1 MQTCCRNRGASMKK
15 RRSNKLNTLL
25 LCTTVILAIAV
36 GTYII
41 ISVMLGSDGL
51 FVGNF
56 LRISERMWHLILFL
70 LCFLGGMLFLFWAFG
85 RGLEARTKKL
95 VRAAKRAIKAVDETE
110 EQKKAA
116 REAKELSVTVGAGGV
131 DGTRF
136 SRLCTIDAQA
146 ENYIEPDFRTE
157 VDLCSLCND
166 FRSYAASKK
175 GLYYDIKTVRS
186 FVAGLAVSRLVIF
199 QGMSGTGKTSLAC
212 AFGDFL
218 KNPSVLI
225 PVQPSWKEKTDLVG
239 YFNEFTK
246 NYNET
251 ELLTKIYEAG
261 GNGKIYIT
269 VLDEM
274 NIARVEYYFAEFLS
288 VLEMPDPERRLIE
301 IVSDSVPSDP
311 KRIVDGKV
319 KLPENMW
326 YIGTANNDDSTMA
339 ISDKVYDR
347 AMIIDLD
354 RRALPFDAP
363 EVEAYPVSYEKFA
376 SLIKQAKRR
385 YALTL
390 RNRRRIEQLD
400 SYLIE
405 NLGITFGNRIM
416 RQIESYVPVY
426 IACGGS
432 ELEAIDT
439 ILAKKVLRKL
449 ESKNPVYVKN
459 AASALSL
466 YLDELF
472 EEDSLP
478 ICRGVLERFT
488 SVA

>member
-1 MQTCCRNRGASMKK
+1 MKK
-15 RRSNKLNTLL
+15 YEIKKHNKLLL
-25 LCTTVILAIAV
+25 WIVSVLAIAV

-41 ISVMLGSDGL
+41 LSVMLGTDGL

-56 LRISERMWHLILFL
+56 LKISERMWHMILFL
-70 LCFLGGMLFLFWAFG
+70 LSFLGGMLLIFYIVG
-85 RGLEARTKKL
+85 RSLELRNKKL
-95 VRAAKRAIKAVDETE
+95 ARAAKRAIDTVSEMQSE
-110 EQKKAA
+110 RRAA
-116 REAKELSVTVGAGGV
+116 REERELRLAVGADSNNGE
-131 DGTRF
+131 RF
-136 SRLCTIDAQA
+136 SRLSAIDRA
-146 ENYIEPDFRTE
+146 EIKEPEYKDDVDLKRLCEDFR
-157 VDLCSLCND
+157 N
-166 FRSYAASKK
+166 YAASKK

-186 FVAGLAVSRLVIF
+186 FVSGLAVSRLVIF

-218 KNPSVLI
+218 TNPSVLI

-251 ELLTKIYEAG
+251 ELLAKIYEAG
-261 GNGKIYIT
+261 GNGKMYIT

-301 IVSDSVPSDP
+301 IVSDSVPGDP
-311 KRIVDGKV
+311 ERIIDGKV

-385 YALTL
+385 YGLTL
-390 RNRRRIEQLD
+390 RDRRRIEQLD

-416 RQIESYVPVY
+416 RQIEGYVPVY
-426 IACGGS
+426 VACGGS

-439 ILAKKVLRKL
+439 VLAKKVLRKL
-449 ESKNPVYVKN
+449 ESKNPVYVRN
-459 AASALSL
+459 AAAALSL

-472 EEDSLP
+472 SGDSLP
-478 ICRGVLERFT
+478 GCRAVLERFT
-488 SVA
+488 SAV

>member
-1 MQTCCRNRGASMKK
+1 MWIAA
-15 RRSNKLNTLL
+15 
-25 LCTTVILAIAV
+25 ILALLAGV
-36 GTYII
+36 YII
-41 ISVMLGSDGL
+41 VSVMLGSDGL

-56 LRISERMWHLILFL
+56 LKISDRMWHMLLFL
-70 LCFLGGMLFLFWAFG
+70 LCFLAGMLLVFFIVG
-85 RGLEARTKKL
+85 RSAENRTRRLARSARRALDTVSETHAQRRAENEAREMKL
-95 VRAAKRAIKAVDETE
+95 SI
-110 EQKKAA
+110 
-116 REAKELSVTVGAGGV
+116 GASSE
-131 DGTRF
+131 DCKRF
-136 SRLCTIDAQA
+136 SRLSAIDGAKKA
-146 ENYIEPDFRTE
+146 VPDYREDVSLDTLCEDFR
-157 VDLCSLCND
+157 N
-166 FRSYAASKK
+166 YAASKK

-251 ELLTKIYEAG
+251 ELLTRIYEAG
-261 GNGKIYIT
+261 GNRNIYVT

-301 IVSDSVPSDP
+301 IVADSMESDP
-311 KRIVDGKV
+311 ERIIDGKV

-326 YIGTANNDDSTMA
+326 YVGTANNDDSTMA

-363 EVEAYPVSYEKFA
+363 ETEPYAVSYDKLA
-376 SLIKQAKRR
+376 SLIRSAKRR
-385 YALTL
+385 YGLTL

-400 SYLIE
+400 AYLIE

-416 RQIESYVPVY
+416 RQIECYVPVY

-472 EEDSLP
+472 AEGSMTVCHAMLAKFDSL
-478 ICRGVLERFT
+478 T
-488 SVA
+488 

>member
-1 MQTCCRNRGASMKK
+1 MKK
-15 RRSNKLNTLL
+15 YEIKKHNKLLL
-25 LCTTVILAIAV
+25 WIVSVLAIAV

-41 ISVMLGSDGL
+41 LSVMLGTDGL

-56 LRISERMWHLILFL
+56 LKISERMWHMILFL
-70 LCFLGGMLFLFWAFG
+70 LSFLGGMLLIFYIVG
-85 RGLEARTKKL
+85 RSLELRNKKL
-95 VRAAKRAIKAVDETE
+95 ARAAKRAIDTVSEMQSE
-110 EQKKAA
+110 RRAA
-116 REAKELSVTVGAGGV
+116 REERELRLAVGADSNNGE
-131 DGTRF
+131 RF
-136 SRLCTIDAQA
+136 SRLSAIDRA
-146 ENYIEPDFRTE
+146 EIKEPEYKDDVDLKRLCEDFR
-157 VDLCSLCND
+157 N
-166 FRSYAASKK
+166 YAASKK

-186 FVAGLAVSRLVIF
+186 FVSGLAVSRLVIF

-218 KNPSVLI
+218 TNPSVLI

-251 ELLTKIYEAG
+251 ELLAKIYEAG
-261 GNGKIYIT
+261 GNGKMYIT

-301 IVSDSVPSDP
+301 IVSDSVPGDP
-311 KRIVDGKV
+311 ERIIDGKV

-385 YALTL
+385 YGLTL

-416 RQIESYVPVY
+416 RQIEGYVPVY
-426 IACGGS
+426 VACGGS

-439 ILAKKVLRKL
+439 VLAKKVLRKL
-449 ESKNPVYVKN
+449 ESKNPVYVRN
-459 AASALSL
+459 AAAALSL

-472 EEDSLP
+472 SGDSLP
-478 ICRGVLERFT
+478 GCRAVLERFT
-488 SVA
+488 SAV

>member
-1 MQTCCRNRGASMKK
+1 MKK
-15 RRSNKLNTLL
+15 YEIKKHNKLLL
-25 LCTTVILAIAV
+25 WIVSVLAIAV

-41 ISVMLGSDGL
+41 LSVMLGTDGL

-56 LRISERMWHLILFL
+56 LKISERMWHMILFL
-70 LCFLGGMLFLFWAFG
+70 LSFLGGMLLIFYIVG
-85 RGLEARTKKL
+85 RSLELRNKKL
-95 VRAAKRAIKAVDETE
+95 ARAAKRAIDTVSEMQSE
-110 EQKKAA
+110 RRAA
-116 REAKELSVTVGAGGV
+116 REERELRLAVGADSNNGE
-131 DGTRF
+131 RF
-136 SRLCTIDAQA
+136 SRLSAIDRA
-146 ENYIEPDFRTE
+146 EIKEPEYKDDVDLKRLCEDFR
-157 VDLCSLCND
+157 N
-166 FRSYAASKK
+166 YAASKK

-186 FVAGLAVSRLVIF
+186 FVSGLAVSRLVIF

-251 ELLTKIYEAG
+251 ELLAKIYEAG
-261 GNGKIYIT
+261 GNGKMYIT

-301 IVSDSVPSDP
+301 IVSDSVPGDP
-311 KRIVDGKV
+311 ERIIDGKV

-385 YALTL
+385 YGLTL

-416 RQIESYVPVY
+416 RQIEGYVPVY
-426 IACGGS
+426 VACGGS

-439 ILAKKVLRKL
+439 VLAKKVLRKL
-449 ESKNPVYVKN
+449 ESKNPVYVRN
-459 AASALSL
+459 AAAALSL

-472 EEDSLP
+472 SGDSLP
-478 ICRGVLERFT
+478 GCRAVLERFT
-488 SVA
+488 SAV

>member
-1 MQTCCRNRGASMKK
+1 MKK
-15 RRSNKLNTLL
+15 YEIKKHNKLLL
-25 LCTTVILAIAV
+25 WIVSVLAIAV

-41 ISVMLGSDGL
+41 LSVMLGTDGL

-56 LRISERMWHLILFL
+56 LKISERMWHMILFL
-70 LCFLGGMLFLFWAFG
+70 LSFLGGMLLIFYIVG
-85 RGLEARTKKL
+85 RSLELRNKKL
-95 VRAAKRAIKAVDETE
+95 ARAAKRAIDMVSEMQSE
-110 EQKKAA
+110 RRAA
-116 REAKELSVTVGAGGV
+116 REARELRLAVGADSNNGE
-131 DGTRF
+131 RF
-136 SRLCTIDAQA
+136 SRLSAIDRA
-146 ENYIEPDFRTE
+146 EIKEPEYKDDVDLKRLCEDFR
-157 VDLCSLCND
+157 N
-166 FRSYAASKK
+166 YAASKK

-186 FVAGLAVSRLVIF
+186 FVSGLAVSRLVIF

-251 ELLTKIYEAG
+251 ELLAKIYEAG
-261 GNGKIYIT
+261 GNGKMYVA

-301 IVSDSVPSDP
+301 IVSDSVPGDP
-311 KRIVDGKV
+311 ERIIDGKV

-376 SLIKQAKRR
+376 FLIKQAKRR
-385 YALTL
+385 YGLTL

-416 RQIESYVPVY
+416 RQIEGYVPVY
-426 IACGGS
+426 VACGGS

-449 ESKNPVYVKN
+449 ESKNPVYVRN
-459 AASALSL
+459 AAAALSL

-472 EEDSLP
+472 SGDSLP
-478 ICRGVLERFT
+478 GCRAVLERFT
-488 SVA
+488 SAV

>member
-1 MQTCCRNRGASMKK
+1 MWTA
-15 RRSNKLNTLL
+15 
-25 LCTTVILAIAV
+25 VILALVV
-36 GTYII
+36 GTYVIV
-41 ISVMLGSDGL
+41 SVMIGSDGL

-56 LRISERMWHLILFL
+56 LKISERMWHMILFL
-70 LCFLGGMLFLFWAFG
+70 LCFLDGMLFVFWIVG
-85 RGLEARTKKL
+85 RSAENRTKKL
-95 VRAAKRAIKAVDETE
+95 ARAAKRAIDTVSETQAE
-110 EQKKAA
+110 RRAQANA
-116 REAKELSVTVGAGGV
+116 RELQLSVGASGDGV
-131 DGTRF
+131 RF
-136 SRLCTIDAQA
+136 SRLCAIDEA
-146 ENYIEPDFRTE
+146 EAREPDYRE
-157 VDLCSLCND
+157 DVDLCKLCED
-166 FRSYAASKK
+166 FRNYAASKK

-251 ELLTKIYEAG
+251 ELLARIYEAG
-261 GNGKIYIT
+261 GNRKMYVT

-301 IVSDSVPSDP
+301 IVSDSLPNDP
-311 KRIVDGKV
+311 KRIIDGKI

-326 YIGTANNDDSTMA
+326 YVGTANNDDSTMA

-363 EVEAYPVSYEKFA
+363 ETEPYAVSYDKLAELVT
-376 SLIKQAKRR
+376 SAKRR
-385 YALTL
+385 YGLTL
-390 RNRRRIEQLD
+390 RNRRRIERLD
-400 SYLIE
+400 AYLIE

-426 IACGGS
+426 VACGGS

-439 ILAKKVLRKL
+439 VLAKKVLRKL
-449 ESKNPVYVKN
+449 ESKNPVYVRN

-472 EEDSLP
+472 SGDALP

-488 SVA
+488 SNV

>member
-1 MQTCCRNRGASMKK
+1 MKNTEK
-15 RRSNKLNTLL
+15 KIKKARRLKAFKVRSIGPFLISLMIVIVVVAAAFAAVLL
-25 LCTTVILAIAV
+25 SKINIPLIDDRITFCVAI
-36 GTYII
+36 G
-41 ISVMLGSDGL
+41 
-51 FVGNF
+51 
-56 LRISERMWHLILFL
+56 FL
-70 LCFLGGMLFLFWAFG
+70 LVIMIAFVLVSLSDRKRSVADG
-85 RGLEARTKKL
+85 EELERIIAEAEKVLR
-95 VRAAKRAIKAVDETE
+95 ESE
-110 EQKKAA
+110 EMEIA
-116 REAKELSVTVGAGGV
+116 EATDLRMTVGGESNVGE
-131 DGTRF
+131 RF
-136 SRLCTIDAQA
+136 SRLTAIDRSTTV
-146 ENYIEPDFRTE
+146 EPKYKEDVDLKTLCDDFR
-157 VDLCSLCND
+157 N
-166 FRSYAASKK
+166 YAASRK
-175 GLYYDIKTVRS
+175 GLYYDTRTVRS
-186 FVAGLAVSRLVIF
+186 LVSGLAVSRLIIL

-225 PVQPSWKEKTDLVG
+225 PVQPSWKEKADLVG

-261 GNGKIYIT
+261 GNGKIYLT

-301 IVSDSVPSDP
+301 IVADSLEGDP
-311 KRIVDGKV
+311 QRIVDGKI
-319 KLPENMW
+319 KLSENMW

-363 EVEAYPVSYEKFA
+363 VVESYAVSYEKFA
-376 SLIKQAKRR
+376 SLIRSAKRR
-385 YALTL
+385 YGLTL

-400 SYLIE
+400 AYLLE

-426 IACGGS
+426 VACGGS

-449 ESKNPVYVKN
+449 ESKNPVYVRN
-459 AASALSL
+459 ASAALSL

-472 EEDSLP
+472 SDDSLP
-478 ICRGVLERFT
+478 GCRAVLERFT
-488 SVA
+488 SAV

>member
-1 MQTCCRNRGASMKK
+1 MKK
-15 RRSNKLNTLL
+15 YEIKKHNKLLL
-25 LCTTVILAIAV
+25 WIVSVLAIAV

-41 ISVMLGSDGL
+41 LSVMLGTDGL

-56 LRISERMWHLILFL
+56 LKISERMWHMILFL
-70 LCFLGGMLFLFWAFG
+70 LSFLGGMLLVFYIVG
-85 RGLEARTKKL
+85 RSLELRNKKL
-95 VRAAKRAIKAVDETE
+95 ARAAKRAIDTVSEMQSE
-110 EQKKAA
+110 RRAA
-116 REAKELSVTVGAGGV
+116 REERELRLAVGADSNNGE
-131 DGTRF
+131 RF
-136 SRLCTIDAQA
+136 SRLSAIDRA
-146 ENYIEPDFRTE
+146 EIKKPEYKDDVDLKRLCEDFR
-157 VDLCSLCND
+157 N
-166 FRSYAASKK
+166 YAASKK

-186 FVAGLAVSRLVIF
+186 FVSGLAVSRLVIF

-251 ELLTKIYEAG
+251 ELLAKIYEAG
-261 GNGKIYIT
+261 GNGKMYIT

-301 IVSDSVPSDP
+301 IVSDSVPGDP
-311 KRIVDGKV
+311 ERIIDGKV

-385 YALTL
+385 YGLTL

-416 RQIESYVPVY
+416 RQIEGYVPVY
-426 IACGGS
+426 VACGGS

-439 ILAKKVLRKL
+439 VLAKKVLRKL
-449 ESKNPVYVKN
+449 ESKNPVYVRN
-459 AASALSL
+459 AAAALSL

-472 EEDSLP
+472 SGDSLP
-478 ICRGVLERFT
+478 GCRAVLERFT
-488 SVA
+488 SAV

>member
-1 MQTCCRNRGASMKK
+1 MKNIEK
-15 RRSNKLNTLL
+15 KKKKTRKLKAFKVRSIGPFILSLMIVIAVVIAAFVAVLFAKVNIPLIDDRITFCVAIGFLL
-25 LCTTVILAIAV
+25 VIILAFVLTSLSDRKRSVADGEALEEIIAEAEKVLREAEDEERKEAEAAEVRLTV
-36 GTYII
+36 GD
-41 ISVMLGSDGL
+41 GSD
-51 FVGNF
+51 
-56 LRISERMWHLILFL
+56 
-70 LCFLGGMLFLFWAFG
+70 
-85 RGLEARTKKL
+85 
-95 VRAAKRAIKAVDETE
+95 
-110 EQKKAA
+110 
-116 REAKELSVTVGAGGV
+116 TVE
-131 DGTRF
+131 RF
-136 SRLCTIDAQA
+136 SRLSAIDRA
-146 ENYIEPDFRTE
+146 EIKEPEYKDDVDLKRLCEDFR
-157 VDLCSLCND
+157 N
-166 FRSYAASKK
+166 YAASKK

-186 FVAGLAVSRLVIF
+186 FVSGLAVSRLVIF

-251 ELLTKIYEAG
+251 ELLAKIYEAG
-261 GNGKIYIT
+261 GNGKMYIT

-301 IVSDSVPSDP
+301 IVSDSVPGDP
-311 KRIVDGKV
+311 ERIIDGKV

-385 YALTL
+385 YGLTL

-416 RQIESYVPVY
+416 RQIEGYVPVY
-426 IACGGS
+426 VACGGS

-439 ILAKKVLRKL
+439 VLAKKVLRKL
-449 ESKNPVYVKN
+449 ESKNPVYVRN
-459 AASALSL
+459 AAAALSL

-472 EEDSLP
+472 GEESMP
-478 ICRGVLERFT
+478 ICRAMLSGFDALT
-488 SVA
+488 

>member
-1 MQTCCRNRGASMKK
+1 MKK
-15 RRSNKLNTLL
+15 YEIKKHNKLLL
-25 LCTTVILAIAV
+25 WIVSVLAIAV

-41 ISVMLGSDGL
+41 LSVMLGTDGL

-56 LRISERMWHLILFL
+56 LKISERMWHMILFL
-70 LCFLGGMLFLFWAFG
+70 LSFLGGMLLVFYIVG
-85 RGLEARTKKL
+85 RSLELRNKKL
-95 VRAAKRAIKAVDETE
+95 ARAAKRAIDTVSEMQSE
-110 EQKKAA
+110 RRAA
-116 REAKELSVTVGAGGV
+116 REERELRLAVGADSNNGE
-131 DGTRF
+131 RF
-136 SRLCTIDAQA
+136 SRLSAIDRA
-146 ENYIEPDFRTE
+146 EIKEPEYKDDVDLKRLCEDFR
-157 VDLCSLCND
+157 N
-166 FRSYAASKK
+166 YAASKK

-186 FVAGLAVSRLVIF
+186 FVSGLAVSRLVIF

-218 KNPSVLI
+218 TNPSVLI

-251 ELLTKIYEAG
+251 ELLAKIYEAG
-261 GNGKIYIT
+261 GNGKMYIT

-301 IVSDSVPSDP
+301 IVSDSVPGDP
-311 KRIVDGKV
+311 ERIIDGKV

-363 EVEAYPVSYEKFA
+363 EVEAYPVSYEKIA

-385 YALTL
+385 YGLTL

-416 RQIESYVPVY
+416 RQIEGYVPVY
-426 IACGGS
+426 VACGGS

-449 ESKNPVYVKN
+449 ESKNPVYVRN
-459 AASALSL
+459 AAAALSL

-472 EEDSLP
+472 SGDSLP
-478 ICRGVLERFT
+478 GCRAVLERFT
-488 SVA
+488 SAV